1 MEVVIVESSRWV
13 LGMFEDRAYNVL
25 GPRDE
30 ERKIEDKFYLWKIRN
45 IVQEKQV
52 WRKKKIKSLVLA
64 I

>member
-1 MEVVIVESSRWV
+1 
-13 LGMFEDRAYNVL
+13 MFEDRAYNVL

-30 ERKIEDKFYLWKIRN
+30 ERKIKDKFYLWKIRN